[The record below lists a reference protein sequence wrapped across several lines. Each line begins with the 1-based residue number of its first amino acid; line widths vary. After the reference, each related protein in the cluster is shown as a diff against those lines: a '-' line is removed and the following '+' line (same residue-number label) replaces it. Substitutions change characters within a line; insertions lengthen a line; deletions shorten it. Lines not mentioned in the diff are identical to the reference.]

1 MTPLILA
8 SYFGQVEECEY
19 LLQANSSIDLKD
31 DDGENALFYAVR
43 NKKYEICKLL
53 IKHGTHM
60 DNLGYN

>member
-1 MTPLILA
+1 MTRLILA
-8 SYFGQVEECEY
+8 SYFGQVEECEF